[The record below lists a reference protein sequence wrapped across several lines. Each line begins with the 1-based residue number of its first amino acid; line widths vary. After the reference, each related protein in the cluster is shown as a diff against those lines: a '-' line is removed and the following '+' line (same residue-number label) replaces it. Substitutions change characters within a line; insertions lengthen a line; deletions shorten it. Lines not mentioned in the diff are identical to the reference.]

1 MTTFRNLKGDMLSL
15 ITAFFIIGYLCII
28 FEHHLKI
35 DKAVSALITGVACWV
50 VIALNQ
56 NSIEASDHLVLE
68 LSHVLGEIAAIL
80 FFLIGAMTIVELIDL
95 HQGFHVVSSWIKSR
109 QKFTLLILISVI
121 AFFFSAVL
129 DNLTTTIVMISLIR
143 KIIHNNED
151 RLWFA
156 SFVVIA
162 ANAGGAWSPIGDV
175 TTTMLWI
182 SHKVSTLHLVQ
193 ELFIPSVLCI
203 AIPLLIA
210 SRNTRFCGN
219 YKDDYVK
226 SENFHP
232 SASFYLWTGIMLLI
246 FVPIFKTVTH
256 LPPFMGMMGAMAI
269 FWLISEINH
278 PYKFPE
284 TKESPKPTVRN
295 ALSRI
300 EIPSILFFFGI
311 LLAISALQQVGQL
324 NNLGIYL
331 DQQISDPAIVAFV
344 LGLLSAV
351 IDNVPLVA
359 GAMGMYSY
367 PLDHSFWHEV
377 AYAAGTGGSILIIGS
392 AAGVAAMGLEKIT
405 YPWYLKRISFLAFL
419 GYFAGWI
426 YIYYFS

>member
-1 MTTFRNLKGDMLSL
+1 MITL
-15 ITAFFIIGYLCII
+15 ITSFFILGYLSII
-28 FEHHLKI
+28 FEHQIKI

-56 NSIEASDHLVLE
+56 NSVEASDHLVLE

-95 HQGFHVVSSWIKSR
+95 HQGFHVVSSWIKSKK
-109 QKFTLLILISVI
+109 KFTLLILISVI

-143 KIIHNNED
+143 KIIHHNED

-182 SHKVSTLHLVQ
+182 AHKVSSLHLVQ

-210 SRNTRFCGN
+210 SRNTRFWGY
-219 YKDDYVK
+219 YKD
-226 SENFHP
+226 EAEIPEAFHP
-232 SASFYLWTGIMLLI
+232 SSSFYLWTGITLLI
-246 FVPIFKTVTH
+246 FVPIFKTLTH

-284 TKESPKPTVRN
+284 TRDSPKPTVRN

-311 LLAISALQQVGQL
+311 LFAISALQQVGQL
-324 NNLGIYL
+324 KNLGVFL
-331 DQQISDPAIVAFV
+331 DQHISDPAIIAFV

-367 PLDHSFWHEV
+367 SLDHSFWHEV
-377 AYAAGTGGSILIIGS
+377 AYAAGTGGSVLIIGS

-405 YPWYLKRISFLAFL
+405 YPWYFKRISFLALL
-419 GYFAGWI
+419 GYVAGWV